1 MGFWER
7 IRRVF
12 AANINSLLDKAEDPE
27 LVLKQTIEDMRED
40 FNRTKGYVAEAMVQ
54 LKRLEKDAEKHEKL
68 SSGYLGKA
76 KQLLAGGDANE
87 FIAKEALQRKKEED
101 QIAVQYRASA
111 DRQRQSVE
119 QLKANLRG
127 MERKIAE
134 AERRKSLLTAELRV
148 AETRQR
154 IADITS
160 TAHQLPSS
168 EPYEAFRRVSE
179 KIEDMSLRAEVAHEL
194 SAGPSAVTPLLIE
207 DVSFGSDVESEYE
220 KLKAELAK
228 K

>member
-12 AANINSLLDKAEDPE
+12 AANINALLDKAEDPE
-27 LVLKQTIEDMRED
+27 LVLKQTIEDMRDE
-40 FNRTKGYVAEAMVQ
+40 FARTKGYVAEAMVQ
-54 LKRLEKDAEKHEKL
+54 LKRLEKDAEKHEK
-68 SSGYLGKA
+68 SAAGYLVKA
-76 KQLLAGGDANE
+76 KQLLASGEANE
-87 FIAKEALQRKKEED
+87 FLAKEALQRKKENE
-101 QIAVQYRASA
+101 QIGLQYRASA
-111 DRQRQSVE
+111 DKQRQAVE
-119 QLKANLRG
+119 QLKSNLGR

-134 AERRKSLLTAELRV
+134 AERKKSLLTAELRV

-160 TAHQLPSS
+160 SVHQLPSS
-168 EPYEAFRRVSE
+168 EPHEAFRRVSE

-194 SAGPSAVTPLLIE
+194 SAGPSANTPLLIE
-207 DVSFGSDVESEYE
+207 DVSFGSEVESEFE
-220 KLKAELAK
+220 KLKAELGK